1 MKGTCYSP
9 PPPPFPSSGGLHML
23 KVWPF
28 SSSTVSL
35 QIKRPLM
42 CHLLSHL
49 IVHVESWL
57 VFCEFYGMLTREAQ
71 GIQVHTSNSFVLSP
85 FTKSKQITR
94 ISCWWAIPLL
104 MHKLKVI
111 KIFCGEKFSLQL
123 IIINK
128 HESLSCDYRLFI
140 NWPIPVDNN

>member
-9 PPPPFPSSGGLHML
+9 SPLPSSGGLHML

-35 QIKRPLM
+35 QIKGPLM

-49 IVHVESWL
+49 IIIVHVASWL
-57 VFCEFYGMLTREAQ
+57 VSCEFYGMLTREAQ
-71 GIQVHTSNSFVLSP
+71 GIQVHTSISFVLSH

-94 ISCWWAIPLL
+94 ISCWWAIPLP

-111 KIFCGEKFSLQL
+111 KIFCGGKFSLQL
-123 IIINK
+123 MIINK
-128 HESLSCDYRLFI
+128 HKSLSCDYRLFI
-140 NWPIPVDNN
+140 DWPIPVDNN